1 MTKNKLNSSGKKA
14 FGTYK
19 FSLIDKFGV
28 WLSHRTIN
36 KHIKGRDNLH
46 VLELGCGFMARNLF
60 AIEKKCKKMVG
71 VDFNISNQLNSNPKF
86 TPIEAS
92 IDNALENLDGK
103 RFDII
108 MIISVL
114 EHLENP
120 TAVLEICK
128 KLLNPNGILL
138 INVPTWLGKFFLE
151 FSAFRIGLSPKE
163 EMDDHKMYYNKRDL
177 WPILVKS
184 GFLPSMIKMNYHK
197 FQLNLFA
204 SVKKGEV

>member
-1 MTKNKLNSSGKKA
+1 
-14 FGTYK
+14 
-19 FSLIDKFGV
+19 
-28 WLSHRTIN
+28 
-36 KHIKGRDNLH
+36 
-46 VLELGCGFMARNLF
+46 
-60 AIEKKCKKMVG
+60 
-71 VDFNISNQLNSNPKF
+71 
-86 TPIEAS
+86 
-92 IDNALENLDGK
+92 
-103 RFDII
+103 

-138 INVPTWLGKFFLE
+138 INVPTWLGKVFLE
-151 FSAFRIGLSPKE
+151 FSAFRIGLSPRE